1 MNAISKGIYDTL
13 KAGTALT
20 ALLAGTTSIYNMQA
34 PDSATL
40 PYVVFNL
47 QGGGWD
53 ANLPTDAI
61 NVLYYIRGYTKFSAA
76 AAGSIA
82 TQIDAL
88 LHGKTITVSGYTNY
102 WCNHE
107 SEIEFVENLPSG
119 DKIYNSGY
127 YYRIRLDK

>member
-1 MNAISKGIYDTL
+1 MNVINQGIYNTL

-20 ALLAGTTSIYNMQA
+20 ALLPGTTSIYNMQA
-34 PDSATL
+34 PDNSTL

-47 QGGGWD
+47 QGGGAD
-53 ANLPTDAI
+53 PYLPTDAI
-61 NVLYYIRGYTKFSAA
+61 NVLYYIRGYSNISAA

-88 LHGKTITVSGYTNY
+88 LHGKTITVTGYTNF

-107 SEIEFVENLPSG
+107 SEIERVENPPNG
-119 DKIYNSGY
+119 KKIYSCGA
-127 YYRIRLDK
+127 YYRIRLD

>member
-1 MNAISKGIYDTL
+1 MNSVSKGIYDTL
-13 KAGTALT
+13 KGGTALT

-40 PYVVFNL
+40 PYVIFSL
-47 QGGGWD
+47 HSGGWD
-53 ANLPTDAI
+53 VRLPTDAY
-61 NVLYYIRGYTKFSAA
+61 NFSYYVRGYSKVSAA

-88 LHGKTITVSGYTNY
+88 LHGKTLTVSGYTNY

-107 SEIEFVENLPSG
+107 SEVSLIDNLPNG
-119 DKIYNSGY
+119 DKVYSNGFL
-127 YYRIRLDK
+127 YRIRLD

>member
-1 MNAISKGIYDTL
+1 MNIINQGIYNTL

-20 ALLAGTTSIYNMQA
+20 TLLAGTTSIYNMQA

-47 QGGGWD
+47 QAGGAD
-53 ANLPTDAI
+53 PNMPTNAI
-61 NVLYYIRGYTKFSAA
+61 NVLYYVRGFTKVSAA

-88 LHGKTITVSGYTNY
+88 LHGKSVSVSGYTNY

-107 SEIEFVENLPSG
+107 QEIDSVQNLPNGEKVYSNG
-119 DKIYNSGY
+119 FYF
-127 YYRIRLDK
+127 RIRLD

>member
-1 MNAISKGIYDTL
+1 MNVINQGIYNTL

-20 ALLAGTTSIYNMQA
+20 ALLPGTTSIYNMQA

-47 QGGGWD
+47 QAGGAD
-53 ANLPTDAI
+53 PRLPTDAI
-61 NVLYYIRGYTKFSAA
+61 NDVYYVRGFTKVSAA

-88 LHGKTITVSGYTNY
+88 LHGKTISISGYTCF

-107 SEIEFVENLPSG
+107 QEIDSVQNLPNGEKVYSNG
-119 DKIYNSGY
+119 W
-127 YYRIRLDK
+127 YYRIRLDI

>member
-1 MNAISKGIYDTL
+1 MNVINQGIYNTL

-47 QGGGWD
+47 QAGGAD
-53 ANLPTDAI
+53 PNMPTNAI
-61 NVLYYIRGYTKFSAA
+61 NVLYYVRGFTKVSAA

-88 LHGKTITVSGYTNY
+88 LHGKSVSVSGYSNY

-107 SEIEFVENLPSG
+107 QEIDSVQNLPNGEKVYSNG
-119 DKIYNSGY
+119 F
-127 YYRIRLDK
+127 YYRIKLD

>member
-1 MNAISKGIYDTL
+1 MNAVTKGIYDTL

-40 PYVVFNL
+40 PYVIFNH

-53 ANLPTDAI
+53 AGLPTDAI
-61 NVLYYIRGYTKFSAA
+61 NVVYYIRGYSKISAA

-82 TQIDAL
+82 TQVDAL
-88 LHGKTITVSGYTNY
+88 LQSKTISVTGYTNY

-107 SEIEFVENLPSG
+107 SEFVLVDNLPNG
-119 DKIYNSGY
+119 DKVYSSGY
-127 YYRIRLDK
+127 YYRIRLD

>member
-1 MNAISKGIYDTL
+1 MNIINKGIYEKL
-13 KAGTALT
+13 QQGTALT
-20 ALLAGTTSIYNMQA
+20 ALLAGSTSIYNMQA

-47 QGGGWD
+47 QAGGAD
-53 ANLPTDAI
+53 PNMPTDAI
-61 NVLYYIRGYTKFSAA
+61 NVQYYVRGFTKVSAA

-88 LHGKTITVSGYTNY
+88 LHGKSVSVSGYTNY

-107 SEIEFVENLPSG
+107 QEIDTVQNLPNGEKVYSNG
-119 DKIYNSGY
+119 FY
-127 YYRIRLDK
+127 YKIRLD